1 MNIIYVIV
9 TMVLLGVIAI
19 IILNVAIA
27 VQDMYS
33 TVLKATGG
41 STSAY
46 YSSIS
51 PYAFWTVV
59 FTILGFFGILIVLVL
74 YEKNR

>member
-1 MNIIYVIV
+1 
-9 TMVLLGVIAI
+9 MVLLGIVAI

-41 STSAY
+41 STSAFS
-46 YSSIS
+46 SSIS
-51 PYAFWTVV
+51 PYAFWTVA
-59 FTILGFFGILIVLVL
+59 FTILGFFGIFIVLVL